1 LNLPQPSTLAPPSVV
16 AVTAGLATGSIA
28 LLMLGLQPLLLGAL
42 AAESRLDEQGVGAA
56 ATAELLALGVTVGLL
71 AALAPPSRLRLI
83 NGVAATVLAACNIW
97 SMAAHGAGFVVARA
111 AAGTAGGVLVW
122 IAVALIT
129 RTRLP
134 ERASGIFLTVQ
145 TLAQAG
151 LAALLPITL
160 MPHFGA
166 NGGLASL
173 AVLSACAMFASFWL
187 PSELAALPKAEAGQ
201 GTLALPG
208 LIGLTSVFFTMAGV
222 VGLWIF
228 VEQLGASPRIGA
240 PAAGIAVACA
250 LVAQVAGSSVA
261 TLFSTRA
268 PAMPV
273 LFMVGLADLGSVW
286 LLGEPI
292 GAPVYLASVV
302 LFGFLWLFAM
312 PFQTRLMIDLDPT
325 RRAAMLLSPAQL
337 LGSAVGPLVTSAF
350 ATKTYLGGALRADAV
365 MFAVGI
371 ACVVTTR
378 KKGLIF

>member
-1 LNLPQPSTLAPPSVV
+1 LTQATPAPSVA

-71 AALAPPSRLRLI
+71 AALAPPCRLRLI
-83 NGVAATVLAACNIW
+83 NVAAATCLAACNIW
-97 SMAAHGAGFVVARA
+97 SMAAHGAGFIAARA
-111 AAGTAGGVLVW
+111 AAGMAGGVLVW

-129 RTRLP
+129 RTKLP

-173 AVLSACAMFASFWL
+173 AALSACAMLASFWL
-187 PSELAALPKAEAGQ
+187 PSRLAALPETEAGR
-201 GTLALPG
+201 GRVALSG
-208 LIGLTSVFFTMAGV
+208 VIGLASVFFTMAAI

-228 VEQLGASPRIGA
+228 VEQLGASPRIGVR
-240 PAAGIAVACA
+240 AAGIAVACA
-250 LVAQVAGSSVA
+250 LLAQVAGSSVA
-261 TLFSTRA
+261 TFLSSRA

-273 LFMVGLADLGSVW
+273 LVIVGATDIFAVW
-286 LLGEPI
+286 VLGEPI
-292 GAPVYLASVV
+292 GAPLYLASVV

-325 RRAAMLLSPAQL
+325 RRVAMLLSPAQL

-350 ATKTYLGGALRADAV
+350 ATKTYLGGALKADAV
-365 MFAVGI
+365 MFAAGI
-371 ACVVTTR
+371 MCLVATIR
-378 KKGLIF
+378 KRKESLIS